1 MGPVNQGKVY
11 DWPKMETIKN
21 NENPLYSLC
30 FNILIPVMI
39 LKNGNK
45 WIDRILIYYQGGG
58 SVIKM
63 KVFVIVPQLSFLL
76 HCSFQSSI
84 SFMII

>member
-1 MGPVNQGKVY
+1 
-11 DWPKMETIKN
+11 METIKN

-45 WIDRILIYYQGGG
+45 LPLPSLNFFLGVFRNCS
-58 SVIKM
+58 SV
-63 KVFVIVPQLSFLL
+63 VVCIVP
-76 HCSFQSSI
+76 
-84 SFMII
+84 